1 MPPATTGNSLSSGLC
16 SHCITDRN
24 LFDKSIAGRT
34 HGSGHGRGL
43 DETQLVMSDIARM
56 HNNSSRQRAKEASRQ
71 ARQTS
76 SPLCTR
82 PFGHSVVRCRLSVA
96 SASAQPTWRPA
107 RVSCT
112 RTYRANTTL
121 YHSPFPLLLCPLFL
135 LLSPSPPSLCVSRS
149 RFSQIGELECLEFS
163 LFPSGRRHR
172 APFGHQAMGP
182 HIHVCR
188 RRRRRRRRC
197 IFHPD
202 YLSAYMRT
210 GNSSLGKPRCSSVL
224 TRRRPACSKRAR
236 NLSSTLLCISICTCR
251 CHAWKQTAQL
261 RGPLG

>member
-71 ARQTS
+71 ARRTS

-149 RFSQIGELECLEFS
+149 RFSQIGELEW
-163 LFPSGRRHR
+163 FPHTS
-172 APFGHQAMGP
+172 
-182 HIHVCR
+182 
-188 RRRRRRRRC
+188 
-197 IFHPD
+197 D
-202 YLSAYMRT
+202 
-210 GNSSLGKPRCSSVL
+210 
-224 TRRRPACSKRAR
+224 
-236 NLSSTLLCISICTCR
+236 
-251 CHAWKQTAQL
+251 
-261 RGPLG
+261 RGPAASCSRSEPEPPCRPILCLKDQARGRMRDTFWGSGA